1 MNLDVRYKSCA
12 VYMIHSVNMTLIKP
26 SVDLD
31 GPQNVNIFE
40 GMSKEICAT
49 VGFYIGISRHLEYFC
64 KRREQE
70 LQGGL
75 RI

>member
-12 VYMIHSVNMTLIKP
+12 VYMIHSVHMTLIQP

-40 GMSKEICAT
+40 GMSIT
-49 VGFYIGISRHLEYFC
+49 L
-64 KRREQE
+64 
-70 LQGGL
+70 
-75 RI
+75 

>member
-12 VYMIHSVNMTLIKP
+12 VYIIHSVYMTLIKP

-40 GMSKEICAT
+40 GMSKEKCAT
-49 VGFYIGISRHLEYFC
+49 VGFYIGISSHLEYFR

-70 LQGGL
+70 LQGEL

>member
-12 VYMIHSVNMTLIKP
+12 VYIIHSVNMTLIKP
-26 SVDLD
+26 SVDLG

-49 VGFYIGISRHLEYFC
+49 VGFYIGISRY
-64 KRREQE
+64 
-70 LQGGL
+70 
-75 RI
+75 